1 MPNDTRTTSTR
12 TPLAPMV
19 STILALM
26 AVGLLT
32 ACATTPPD
40 PALLDP
46 AEEALELA
54 EQAGAPV
61 RASLELDEARG
72 YYEEATQALAADDLA
87 AVARWVEL
95 AEVQARLAIIR
106 SQGAQ
111 AREALAEKRTDYEE
125 LRDELRSMF
134 GDEIQVEETP

>member
-1 MPNDTRTTSTR
+1 MPNDPRTTSAR
-12 TPLAPMV
+12 TPLAK
-19 STILALM
+19 IAALL
-26 AVGLLT
+26 AVGLLS

-61 RASLELDEARG
+61 RASLELDEARS
-72 YYEEATQALAADDLA
+72 YYENATEALAAEDLA

-111 AREALAEKRTDYEE
+111 AREALAEKRSDYEE
-125 LRDELRSMF
+125 LRDELRSLF
-134 GDEIQVEETP
+134 GDELQVEDTP